1 MSPEDTRLWTPQEII
16 SELKRRANRKY
27 RENMS
32 HFAID
37 NSKAPGVRTQD
48 LRSLARKIH
57 RDKNTGM
64 QLWNTG
70 IHEAMILATMLIPAE
85 DLTSAEMDHM
95 VSKVNSWDVCDH
107 FTGNPVS
114 ASDLVVEKIRD
125 WHSDSREFVKRA
137 AFSSIAQLAC
147 RPSIIED
154 NLEFFFACIRQAATD
169 QRNFVKKSVNWALRD
184 IGKISIRYHELA
196 LELAKD
202 LAGHTEPSSRWIG
215 KNAVRELDSEKVV
228 LRLKTKNS

>member
-32 HFAID
+32 YFAID
-37 NSKAPGVRTQD
+37 NSKAPGVRARD

-64 QLWNTG
+64 QLWNTEV
-70 IHEAMILATMLIPAE
+70 HEAMILATMLMPAG
-85 DLTSAEMDHM
+85 DL
-95 VSKVNSWDVCDH
+95 
-107 FTGNPVS
+107 VS

-137 AFSSIAQLAC
+137 AFSSIAQLVC

-154 NLEFFFACIRQAATD
+154 NLDFFFACIRQAATD

-184 IGKISIRYHELA
+184 IGKISIQYHELA

-228 LRLKTKNS
+228 LRLKTKK